1 LPHPAAGKSQFAAV
15 DMQDGSYALLAL
27 DKVQDGDLSKVAPE
41 ERDALRQQMAQAYGS
56 EAVRELVNV
65 LRAKTTIKINKTQM

>member
-1 LPHPAAGKSQFAAV
+1 V

-27 DKVQDGDLSKVAPE
+27 DKVQDGDVSKVSPE
-41 ERDALRQQMAQAYGS
+41 EHDALRQQMTQAYGS

-65 LRAKTTIKINKTQM
+65 LRAKTTIKINKTQL